1 MPGSV
6 TISRHHQGVMI
17 SHEDAERLAW
27 VLNEA
32 ARLLEA
38 PGPDRLSD
46 DQVRALCRGDARRRE
61 ELAHWARAL
70 AFDVHGKV

>member
-6 TISRHHQGVMI
+6 TISHHQQAVMI
-17 SHEDAERLAW
+17 SHDDAERLAW
-27 VLNEA
+27 VLSEA

-38 PGPDRLSD
+38 PGADRLTD
-46 DQVRALCRGDARRRE
+46 EQAGALCRGDARHRE

-70 AFDVHGKV
+70 AHDVQRKV